1 MNRLFLL
8 LFGAVSLVAHAQVPD
23 YVPTEGLMAWY
34 ALDGDGTDDSDNQ
47 LHAAT
52 TATQPTENRSGEAN
66 AALAFGSAAGSTTS
80 HVTIPGLVSDVVNTF
95 SYSFWANPLMNIFLP
110 NQGGTGNEGVT
121 YNTSCILHPL
131 HGHFFGTDS
140 LHAGAG
146 VHLGQNGIVVGEHSD
161 AFVAATLVEEAELSG
176 WNHYVIVYTEGIPSL
191 FINGEFVKSGVAT
204 TRETHISLGTDPWY
218 PTGGIGNGYNDL
230 TFNGSIDDFG
240 FWSRALNSIEV
251 AGLYSNQVQVLGCTD
266 SVACNFNEAAN
277 QDDSSCIY
285 PLFGDDCETGGAACG
300 EGTIWDSAS
309 QSCVAWNDCPS
320 DLNGDG
326 SIGVNDLMELLSAFG
341 TDCPEP
347 EEPATTEFT
356 CGDPVSYHGY
366 DYATVQIGEQCWFAE
381 NLRTE
386 LYSNGDSIPHLI
398 DCDSWSS
405 APNGAYCHYDNEPD
419 STNSSGLLYNWFAT
433 NFPNGICPSEWHVP
447 SDAEWMTLEMELGMS
462 ESEAN
467 STYWRGTDEGSDVKS
482 NLNWNGSNTSGFG
495 AIPGGTRG
503 PYNGCEF
510 AAIEYGTWYWTST
523 GNGSLAVGRG
533 LTTEESRIVRM
544 TSYQLR
550 NGFSVRCIKD

>member
-326 SIGVNDLMELLSAFG
+326 SIGVNDLMELLSEFG
-341 TDCPEP
+341 TDCPGP
-347 EEPATTEFT
+347 EEPATPEFT
-356 CGDPVSYHGY
+356 CGDSVNYHGY
-366 DYATVQIGEQCWFAE
+366 DYATVQIGVQCWFAE

-386 LYSNGDSIPHLI
+386 LYRNGDSILGGLTNEEWVSTALGAQAFYDYDSLNLI
-398 DCDSWSS
+398 EY
-405 APNGAYCHYDNEPD
+405 GR
-419 STNSSGLLYNWFAT
+419 LYNFNAVID
-433 NFPNGICPSEWHVP
+433 FRGLCPVDWHVP
-447 SDAEWMTLEMELGMS
+447 SDEEFSVLIEFAGG
-462 ESEAN
+462 EAIAGEQLKATTTWPFDSGGVDN
-467 STYWRGTDEGSDVKS
+467 YGFNALPAGSFADPGFFSDLSAKARF
-482 NLNWNGSNTSGFG
+482 WSNTEVHENAAWGRELNSSTSSF
-495 AIPGGTRG
+495 RWD
-503 PYNGCEF
+503 NGK
-510 AAIEYGTWYWTST
+510 G
-523 GNGSLAVGRG
+523 
-533 LTTEESRIVRM
+533 
-544 TSYQLR
+544 
-550 NGFSVRCIKD
+550 NGFSVRCLKD